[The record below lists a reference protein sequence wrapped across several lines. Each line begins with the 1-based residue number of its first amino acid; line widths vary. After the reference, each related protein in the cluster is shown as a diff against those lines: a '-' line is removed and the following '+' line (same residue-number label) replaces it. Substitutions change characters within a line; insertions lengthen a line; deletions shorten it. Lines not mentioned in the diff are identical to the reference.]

1 LVVELSTHR
10 TLLIAILVLFIGKFI
25 NRRVP
30 FFRNYDI
37 PEPVTGGLFAS
48 MILGLFHAVEGV
60 DVLFDTTLR
69 DSLLLA
75 FFTSLGLS
83 AKVDTLVQGGRT
95 LVIFL
100 GLLILALLFQ
110 NTVGV
115 TIASLLGLDPLI
127 GLISGSVSLSGGHG
141 TAIAWAPVFE
151 KYGITNAMELGT
163 VCATFGLVLGGFTG
177 GPLAERLIRI
187 NRLKSSSKEHITI
200 GSRYNEEHEPIDA
213 ENTLL
218 ALFTLVLAMVAGAT
232 SARFLVSQ
240 GIQIPE
246 FVGCL
251 FAGILVTNLIP
262 KVFRKQQWSSTVPS
276 LAVISDVCLG
286 LFLAMSLM
294 SMQLWTLASMAG
306 PLFILLM
313 VQTCL
318 MLTFTWFVVYR
329 LLGRN
334 FDAAVMSSGM
344 VGIGL
349 GATPNAMANMTA
361 VTQHYGASPKAFI
374 VVPLAGAFFIDIVNS
389 VVIRLFMD
397 LLV

>member
-1 LVVELSTHR
+1 MVVELSTHR

-48 MILGLFHAVEGV
+48 IVLGLLHAVEGV
-60 DVLFDTTLR
+60 DVVFDTTLR

-83 AKVDTLVQGGRT
+83 AKLDTLVQGGRT

-115 TIASLLGLDPLI
+115 TIASLLGLEPLI

-232 SARFLVSQ
+232 SARWLVGM

-329 LLGRN
+329 LLGRD

-389 VVIRLFMD
+389 VVIRLFID
-397 LLV
+397 LLA